1 MKTVRK
7 NARFQICVLTTT
19 RADYGILRRLL
30 LALSEDDSL
39 ELRLAVTGTHLSE
52 AFGMTVQEIE
62 ADGVPIDVKIPI
74 LQGPCDSP
82 AEMSRVMAKA
92 AERFGAYFQARRPDL
107 LVVLGDRYEA
117 FAVCAAAVSAIITA
131 IRLKITKIPAKST
144 ASFPRIQSIACPVA
158 IGR

>member
-82 AEMSRVMAKA
+82 AEMSRVIFRRA
-92 AERFGAYFQARRPDL
+92 ARTCWWF
-107 LVVLGDRYEA
+107 
-117 FAVCAAAVSAIITA
+117 
-131 IRLKITKIPAKST
+131 
-144 ASFPRIQSIACPVA
+144 
-158 IGR
+158 